1 MSTPKGY
8 YYAVRVGRTPG
19 IYRTWDDCKA
29 MTHGF
34 QGAIFKKFRM
44 LEEANTFMGEEA
56 APDQARIEPCTL
68 PAVVKKE
75 AAPVKASAESC
86 TLPAVVNEETTSV
99 KVCTEPSTQPAEVD
113 GPTIYADGAPLAGET
128 HDTITVYTDG
138 ASSRNGQ
145 EGAVAGIGV
154 YFGPDDARNISEP
167 LIGGRQTNQRAELMA
182 IRRAIE
188 SVPKSR
194 KTLYICTDSKYSI
207 KCLSYWYKKWVKN
220 NWVGSTGAS
229 VENRD
234 IIEPTLELIRARRG
248 RVRFIHVRGHAGI
261 PGNEAADKLA
271 VAGAFKYLYL

>member
-19 IYRTWDDCKA
+19 IYRMWDDCKV
-29 MTHGF
+29 MTQGF
-34 QGAIFKKFRM
+34 PGAIFKKFRM
-44 LEEANTFMGEEA
+44 LEEAKGFMGEEA
-56 APDQARIEPCTL
+56 APVQARIEPCAL
-68 PAVVKKE
+68 PAVVSE
-75 AAPVKASAESC
+75 ETAPVQAWS
-86 TLPAVVNEETTSV
+86 
-99 KVCTEPSTQPAEVD
+99 EPSAQPAEVD
-113 GPTIYADGAPLAGET
+113 DPTLYADDAPLAGET

-154 YFGPDDARNISEP
+154 YFGPDDVRNISEP
-167 LIGGRQTNQRAELMA
+167 LVGGRQTNQRAELMA

-194 KTLYICTDSKYSI
+194 KTLCICTDSKYSI
-207 KCLSYWYKKWVKN
+207 RCLKVWYKKWVKN

-234 IIEPTLELIRARRG
+234 IIEPTLELIRARKG
-248 RVRFIHVRGHAGI
+248 RVSFIHVRGHAGI

-271 VAGAFKYLYL
+271 VAGAFKY